1 MIAAGEKRGV
11 IEALDDLDASSLF
24 GSVLE
29 KKFVDRLEAAVIDS
43 GGEWQKTL
51 VSVGHL
57 DSDFGSERRPD
68 FEKSNSNRSWP
79 KVKVS

>member
-11 IEALDDLDASSLF
+11 IEALDDLDDSSLF

-29 KKFVDRLEAAVIDS
+29 KKLVDRLEAAVIDS
-43 GGEWQKTL
+43 GGECQKTL
-51 VSVGHL
+51 VSGT
-57 DSDFGSERRPD
+57 SGFRFRSERRPD